1 MKFTKNE
8 INNLRLSIKDD
19 EKYVIYID
27 NNQIEEI
34 KISIDSDNK
43 AELFMSTSDEHLV
56 YELYTSGCISE
67 ISFFTKDG
75 KFHKYETVWDIEH
88 ENFNTY
94 EYMDGLYNEITY
106 LYIIKK

>member
-19 EKYVIYID
+19 EKYVIYVD

-56 YELYTSGCISE
+56 YELYTSECISE
-67 ISFFTKDG
+67 LSFFTKDG
-75 KFHKYETVWDIEH
+75 KFHKYETVWNNEH
-88 ENFNTY
+88 ESFNTY
-94 EYMDGLYNEITY
+94 EHMDGLYNEITY